1 VSITTKPGF
10 AQPALLGGL
19 VMGVLSALPLVNL
32 GNACCCLWVVSG
44 GVVAAY
50 LFQQNLDGPITLEQ
64 GALVGLLAGLAGA
77 GIHFVLSIP
86 IGIVMTPVEQAMMQR
101 VLQMSGPMPPDV
113 RDMFERM
120 SGQQQ
125 GALGFMFQMVGHVVT
140 LIFMLFV
147 GAIFSTLGGVLGTA
161 LFKKP
166 GPTGDIPG
174 PAQ

>member
-1 VSITTKPGF
+1 
-10 AQPALLGGL
+10 
-19 VMGVLSALPLVNL
+19 MGVLSALPLVNL

-50 LFQQNLDGPITLEQ
+50 LFQQNHDGPITLEQ

-86 IGIVMTPVEQAMMQR
+86 IGIVMAPVERAMMQR
-101 VLQMSGPMPPDV
+101 VLEMSGPMPPDV
-113 RDMFERM
+113 RDMFQRI

-125 GALGFMFQMVGHVVT
+125 DGLGFVFQLIGHVVG
-140 LIFMLFV
+140 LVFMLFV

-166 GPTGDIPG
+166 SSTADVPG
-174 PAQ
+174 PAL

>member
-1 VSITTKPGF
+1 VSTTTKPSF

-32 GNACCCLWVVSG
+32 GNVCCCLWVVSG

-50 LFQQNLDGPITLEQ
+50 LFQQNYRDPITLEQ

-86 IGIVMTPVEQAMMQR
+86 IGIVMAPMEQSMMRR
-101 VLQMSGPMPPDV
+101 VLEMSGPMPPDV
-113 RDMFERM
+113 RDMF
-120 SGQQQ
+120 Q
-125 GALGFMFQMVGHVVT
+125 LVGHVVG
-140 LIFMLFV
+140 LVFMLFV
-147 GAIFSTLGGVLGTA
+147 GAIFSTLGGVLGSA

-166 GPTGDIPG
+166 SPTADIPG